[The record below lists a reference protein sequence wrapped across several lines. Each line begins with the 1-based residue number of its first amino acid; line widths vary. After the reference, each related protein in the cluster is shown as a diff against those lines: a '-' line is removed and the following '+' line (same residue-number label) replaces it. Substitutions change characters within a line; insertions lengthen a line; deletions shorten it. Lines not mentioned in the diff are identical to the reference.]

1 MTYLRRPRLLLV
13 GATAILALSLVA
25 LLGGFA
31 DAGPRHGP
39 SRTPGERM
47 VGHRW
52 AVTVHEASVVRRYET
67 SPPQLQLRLDLENV
81 TDNYLGFQIKGLIA
95 VEFPDGTRFDELS
108 ISNPGNGYGNPG
120 FVTPVEATVRLAEL
134 PRGDVP
140 IRVTVRDERSHRSWV
155 TTDNWRPAAVLGHV
169 DVVARDLR

>member
-1 MTYLRRPRLLLV
+1 MTVLRRPRLLLA
-13 GATAILALSLVA
+13 GAVAILALALIALV
-25 LLGGFA
+25 GGFA
-31 DAGPRHGP
+31 EAGPRHGP

-52 AVTVHEASVVRRYET
+52 AVVVHEASVVRRYDT

-81 TDNYLGFQIKGLIA
+81 TDAYLAYQLKGLIT

-120 FVTPVEATVRLAEL
+120 FVTPVEATIRLEEL
-134 PRGDVP
+134 PPGDVP
-140 IRVTVRDERSHRSWV
+140 IRVTVRDERAHRSWV
-155 TTDNWRPAAVLGHV
+155 TSDNWRTTAVLGHV
-169 DVVARDLR
+169 DLIARDLR